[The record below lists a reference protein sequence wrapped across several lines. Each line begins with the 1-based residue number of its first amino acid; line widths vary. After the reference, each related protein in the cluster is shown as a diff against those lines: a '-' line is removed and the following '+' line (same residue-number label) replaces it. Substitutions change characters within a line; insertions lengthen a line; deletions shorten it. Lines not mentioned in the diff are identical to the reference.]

1 MPKLPSDRRLITGA
15 ALVLLGAVLFS
26 TKAVIVKLAYRYEV
40 DSISLLALRMLFSL
54 PFFLLVASYS
64 GKASNRR
71 HARLSH
77 RDRWSILILGVMGY
91 YLASLLDFL
100 GLQYITA
107 GLERLILFVYPT
119 LVLLIGALVFREPVY
134 RRQLGALVLTYV
146 GITIAFLEGLSL
158 SGGKN
163 FVLGTVMVFFGALAY
178 AVYIVGSGR
187 LLPRIGTLRFT
198 SLAMTA
204 AAAAVLIHHGIAR
217 QWHLF
222 GFPAPV
228 YGLAFLM
235 ALIATVLPS
244 FILSEGIRIIGSGNA
259 SIVGSI
265 GPVSTIVLAYIFL
278 GEQLGWMQW
287 SGTILVISGVLFIT
301 LQKHRKPRL
310 KPE

>member
-15 ALVLLGAVLFS
+15 VLVLLGAVLFS

-134 RRQLGALVLTYV
+134 RRQLG
-146 GITIAFLEGLSL
+146 
-158 SGGKN
+158 KQ
-163 FVLGTVMVFFGALAY
+163 
-178 AVYIVGSGR
+178 R
-187 LLPRIGTLRFT
+187 LDT
-198 SLAMTA
+198 
-204 AAAAVLIHHGIAR
+204 H
-217 QWHLF
+217 Q
-222 GFPAPV
+222 
-228 YGLAFLM
+228 
-235 ALIATVLPS
+235 
-244 FILSEGIRIIGSGNA
+244 
-259 SIVGSI
+259 
-265 GPVSTIVLAYIFL
+265 
-278 GEQLGWMQW
+278 
-287 SGTILVISGVLFIT
+287 
-301 LQKHRKPRL
+301 
-310 KPE
+310 